1 MARHEKCHI
10 RQDIENLR
18 LSGIES
24 NNNSEIANI
33 IWLAAWL
40 NGSTLVSYPKG
51 RGFNSP
57 LRHS

>member
-33 IWLAAWL
+33 TWLAAWL
-40 NGSTLVSYPKG
+40 NGSTLVSYPNG
-51 RGFNSP
+51 
-57 LRHS
+57 